1 MIVHK
6 GSRMAGVV
14 LDNNSTEEEALKD
27 AEEELVLG
35 AVAAAMA
42 TRARVGRGGADSRWQ
57 RIEFRKEI
65 A

>member
-1 MIVHK
+1 
-6 GSRMAGVV
+6 MAGVV
-14 LDNNSTEEEALKD
+14 LDNSSTEEEALKD